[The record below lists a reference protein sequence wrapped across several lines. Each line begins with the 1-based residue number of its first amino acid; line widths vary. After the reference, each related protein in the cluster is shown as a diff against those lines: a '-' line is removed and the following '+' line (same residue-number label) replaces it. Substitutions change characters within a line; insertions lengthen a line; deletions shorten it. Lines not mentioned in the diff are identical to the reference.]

1 MCNNDLDKFIL
12 LLRKGVYPYEYMN
25 KWSRFNETKNP
36 QFEKDYS
43 KLNLSNITKEDQ
55 FILKKYGKNSKYKIL
70 ESIMIYMFTQMYY
83 Y

>member
-25 KWSRFNETKNP
+25 KWSRFNETKNL

-43 KLNLSNITKEDQ
+43 KLNLSNITKED
-55 FILKKYGKNSKYKIL
+55 
-70 ESIMIYMFTQMYY
+70 
-83 Y
+83 